1 MTTITLTIHRS
12 AHSIGGNCIEL
23 STGDGGRLILD
34 MGRPL
39 DAPKGVDGLLPETL
53 DASKPVDGVLISHP
67 HLDHYGLLE
76 DLPAQWPV
84 WCGEA
89 AGELMRMTTG
99 LFGEP
104 MPAQSHHWKHGE
116 VSQIGPFAVTPY
128 LTDHSAFDAYML
140 QIDVAGKRIFYTGDF
155 RLHGRKGS
163 LVQNLMDSPPPG
175 IDVLLMEG
183 TNLGTDKPTRAE
195 DDLKQAFVD
204 LFSETA
210 GRVFVNWSAQNID
223 RTVTLYG
230 ACRKTRRT
238 LVIDLYTAEVLET
251 LARFG
256 RIPQPDWEAIKVL
269 VSPNLA
275 FRYRQDGKDP
285 FVGRMARTNGL
296 AIRHLGEQRGRWVVM
311 TRPALVREYQ
321 AGGIQPDAQDSWCW
335 SNWSG
340 YLNEPE
346 GQALKGWFEAGGA
359 RGRHI
364 HTSGHA
370 SPADLR
376 AFAMALQPRR
386 LVPIHGLAWDSDTA
400 GFPPMVRLIDGET
413 YVV

>member
-1 MTTITLTIHRS
+1 
-12 AHSIGGNCIEL
+12 
-23 STGDGGRLILD
+23 
-34 MGRPL
+34 
-39 DAPKGVDGLLPETL
+39 
-53 DASKPVDGVLISHP
+53 
-67 HLDHYGLLE
+67 
-76 DLPAQWPV
+76 
-84 WCGEA
+84 
-89 AGELMRMTTG
+89 MRMTTG

-116 VSQIGPFAVTPY
+116 VSQIGPFAITPY

-140 QIDVAGKRIFYTGDF
+140 QIDISGKRIFYTGDF

-163 LVQNLMDSPPPG
+163 LVQKLMTVSPAN

-183 TNLGTDKPTRAE
+183 TNLGTDKPTRDE
-195 DDLKQAFVD
+195 NDLEAAFVD
-204 LFSETA
+204 LFRKTT

-223 RTVTLYG
+223 RTVTLYR
-230 ACRKTRRT
+230 ACLKTQRT

-256 RIPQPDWEAIKVL
+256 RIPQPDWQAIKVL

-275 FRYRQDGKDP
+275 RKYRQDGKGE
-285 FVGRMARTNGL
+285 FVDRMATNGL
-296 AIRHLGEQRGRWVVM
+296 AVRHLGDRRARWVVM
-311 TRPALVREYQ
+311 TRPALMKEYQ

-346 GQALKGWFEAGGA
+346 GQALKAWFEAGGA
-359 RGRHI
+359 RAQHL

-376 AFAMALQPRR
+376 AFATALQPKK
-386 LVPIHGLAWDSDTA
+386 LVPIHGLVWDSDTA
-400 GFPPMVRLIDGET
+400 GFPPMARLIDGET